1 MGLKRHKERLRND
14 HKIKTTRKSQCYSL
28 YIILFRFLLLEI
40 ELNFEEVLLKRRSI
54 RKYKE
59 APIPREKILKIL
71 EAARV
76 APSASNKQP
85 WHFIV
90 VENKETIR
98 QLAKSEWAAK
108 APLMIVGLADQEAS
122 PNWCSNDFGIAFEHI
137 ALAATNL
144 GLGTCW
150 MGQTGREDLI
160 RKLLDIPDKL
170 RPIAVMP
177 VGVPDETPAPKERKS
192 LNEIVSWEKLAS
204 SST

>member
-1 MGLKRHKERLRND
+1 M
-14 HKIKTTRKSQCYSL
+14 
-28 YIILFRFLLLEI
+28 
-40 ELNFEEVLLKRRSI
+40 NFEEVVLKRRSI
-54 RKYKE
+54 RRYKE
-59 APIPREKILKIL
+59 APIPREIILKIL

-122 PNWCSNDFGIAFEHI
+122 PNWCSNDLGIAFEHI
-137 ALAATNL
+137 ALAATDL
-144 GLGTCW
+144 GLGGCW

-160 RKLLDIPDKL
+160 RKLLGVPDKL
-170 RPIAVMP
+170 RPVVVMP
-177 VGVPDETPAPKERKS
+177 IGVPDETPAPKERKS
-192 LNEIVSWEKLAS
+192 LNEIVSWEKFAS
-204 SST
+204 SSI